1 MAAASSAT
9 AAGAI
14 TAQTRISSENRRV
27 SISVSF
33 PTPHATK
40 QRRKLVVVV
49 RNSGE
54 ESARATEQEIEIPVV
69 EAPKGPPSLISA
81 LNVDKALRGLAI
93 TDVDHYGRLGLQ
105 SGCSYDQV
113 SIAYNSKIAEVMNKG
128 LDDEEELNK
137 ELELLKSILSCVE
150 ERRMYDWSLARSRSG
165 KPERFVWP
173 YEVDITQAPI
183 GDPPPQEA
191 EDEGP
196 TKLTGYFFLAWLIL
210 SFTLLIAFNR

>member
-1 MAAASSAT
+1 MNILLGDGQKRKMSIFFRDGGSINYLDRQKAPL
-9 AAGAI
+9 GI
-14 TAQTRISSENRRV
+14 IS
-27 SISVSF
+27 
-33 PTPHATK
+33 
-40 QRRKLVVVV
+40 LVI
-49 RNSGE
+49 NYIIINDMY
-54 ESARATEQEIEIPVV
+54 TYI
-69 EAPKGPPSLISA
+69 
-81 LNVDKALRGLAI
+81 
-93 TDVDHYGRLGLQ
+93 
-105 SGCSYDQV
+105 QV

-137 ELELLKSILSCVE
+137 ELELLKESQSILSCVE